1 VTHTPPHAWP
11 ARTTTS
17 PPSTVRL
24 AHREERGVQLQCAYQ
39 LSVGAG
45 QGELNQG
52 CALLTEGAE
61 CHHDVDH
68 GEVCN
73 TPIIK

>member
-1 VTHTPPHAWP
+1 
-11 ARTTTS
+11 
-17 PPSTVRL
+17 
-24 AHREERGVQLQCAYQ
+24 
-39 LSVGAG
+39 VGAG

-52 CALLTEGAE
+52 GALLTEGAE

-73 TPIIK
+73 TPIVK